1 MLLLPKEAL
10 AFIAED
16 KEEEDN
22 GLANDDPN
30 TVVTLLDERRSAS
43 FLESPS
49 VSSSYLSFS
58 GSDLFRWYSCPF
70 EPSRGSFLPVLLFLP
85 LATDAGSN
93 A

>member
-16 KEEEDN
+16 KEEEEK

-30 TVVTLLDERRSAS
+30 TVVTLLGERRSAS

-49 VSSSYLSFS
+49 VSSSFLSLS
-58 GSDLFRWYSCPF
+58 GSALFRCCSCSL
-70 EPSRGSFLPVLLFLP
+70 EPSRGSFLPILLFLP
-85 LATDAGSN
+85 VATAV
-93 A
+93 